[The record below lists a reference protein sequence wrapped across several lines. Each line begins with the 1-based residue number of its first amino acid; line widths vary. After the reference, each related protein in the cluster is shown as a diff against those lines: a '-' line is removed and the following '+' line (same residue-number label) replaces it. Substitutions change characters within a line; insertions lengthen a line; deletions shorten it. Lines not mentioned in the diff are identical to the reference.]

1 MAIPIQNRASDWS
14 RTQFEILQDHLQ
26 ACSHA
31 EYARI
36 LDVLRPAAQT
46 TLLILASSIPAMSE
60 GSTWLNGPEWI
71 DVMDPWIKEGE
82 PALQDARPYIK
93 PVIGQIIS
101 ELMDYFSAGPA
112 TESEDVDYQE
122 LLTHFTHFAL
132 SRR

>member
-1 MAIPIQNRASDWS
+1 MAVPTQISASDWS

-60 GSTWLNGPEWI
+60 GSTCLNGPEWR
-71 DVMDPWIKEGE
+71 DVMDPWIEEGE
-82 PALQDARPYIK
+82 PALRDAWPYID

-101 ELMDYFSAGPA
+101 ELMYDFSAGPA
-112 TESEDVDYQE
+112 TESEGVPYHE
-122 LLTHFTHFAL
+122 VLTQFSYFVL